1 MPHSCFTGLVLC
13 PYTAQAPPSLDAGLV
28 VTGAARLRCRV
39 LRCRAGG
46 VYPSPAL
53 KGRGSRRFSLGSRTC
68 ARPESVLDYVYNL
81 TGMTML
87 VI

>member
-1 MPHSCFTGLVLC
+1 M
-13 PYTAQAPPSLDAGLV
+13 QASMGSTVPSAPRSLDAGLV
-28 VTGAARLRCRV
+28 VTGADASTMPSSALQ
-39 LRCRAGG
+39 GWG

-53 KGRGSRRFSLGSRTC
+53 KDGGSRRFSLSSETC
-68 ARPESVLDYVYNL
+68 ARPESMLDYVYNL